1 MPDTVI
7 DTLSRQPTRVVL
19 DSNGG
24 TALHGPCGNRDDG
37 RRLVLREAR
46 LRALDLHDDP
56 VLEVLDL
63 RSCGRQHDLHL
74 QLDRLPR
81 LREIHL
87 PRLAGGAI
95 LHLFNLDVPAS
106 LTVHGR
112 VREIDAD
119 WQQGTL
125 RLTHRRR
132 RWEGVR
138 LLGHDARPDDLL
150 DAARALPLNVVL
162 SAELL
167 RAAAPEGELRLV
179 APGEWYLAE
188 ASPLTRLM
196 LDGPGGLRVSRAH
209 GLESLQMLTPAHFE
223 GEQLDALTRL
233 DAGATRHHRSACEAT
248 QQGLSS
254 AGSVVLRGN
263 MPSLTLRETW
273 GDVQLHTPRLE
284 RLTLS
289 AAASLTLHQ
298 CGRLDTVSLP
308 DGLPVDCHG
317 TVPTPLLNVARFFV
331 DEATLKQ
338 ALRRLEAGEHALL
351 DSVLTMLPQRAG
363 AASAFHAL
371 ALLLQLAERGYDA
384 DALWHCRRQLA
395 AWQMVPRRRRQRT
408 RLTAQDLARA
418 DAAWRWEL
426 PRDRLDEG
434 MLADLQLWTL
444 CSACSDDAR
453 AYRKTLL
460 ASGKEIEKF
469 QWILRFGSRPDAPA
483 PLRQLMLEALV
494 KKQAAGGLLG
504 WVGGSGSRVP
514 HRYLVRILT
523 HEPLS
528 ADQRHALLGAISEM
542 APWEELPQLIVTLLK
557 RHPGPVR
564 AFLMALS
571 RRPDHWFSRRLP
583 GYLSDQ
589 RLRQARLQLTQLAL
603 MPVEAASPPGYAN
616 HPNHRDS
623 PAPPVMP
630 QGGASSDH
638 EVNEPLDI
646 YLTPPTHIRRQAETD
661 T

>member
-1 MPDTVI
+1 MPVTEMETPV
-7 DTLSRQPTRVVL
+7 RQLPSLAL

-24 TALHGPCGNRDDG
+24 TALNGPCGNMDEG
-37 RRLVLREAR
+37 RRLVLQEAR

-56 VLEVLDL
+56 ALEVLDL
-63 RSCGRQHDLHL
+63 SGCGRQRDLHL

-87 PRLAGGAI
+87 PRLTEGAI

-106 LTVHGR
+106 LTVHGS

-119 WQQGTL
+119 WQAGTL
-125 RLTHRRR
+125 RLTHRQRS
-132 RWEGVR
+132 WEGVR
-138 LLGHDARPDDLL
+138 LLGHDAQPDDLL

-289 AAASLTLHQ
+289 AAASLMLHQ

-363 AASAFHAL
+363 AAAAFHAL
-371 ALLLQLAERGYDA
+371 TLLLQLAEQGFDVE
-384 DALWHCRRQLA
+384 ALWHCRRQIA
-395 AWQMVPRRRRQRT
+395 AWQMIPRRRRQRT
-408 RLTAQDLARA
+408 QLTDQDLARA
-418 DAAWRWEL
+418 DAAWRWDL

-434 MLADLQLWTL
+434 IQADLQLWAHC
-444 CSACSDDAR
+444 CSHSTDAE

-460 ASGKEIEKF
+460 ASCKEGEKL
-469 QWILRFGSRPDAPA
+469 QWILRFGSRPDASTL
-483 PLRQLMLEALV
+483 LRKLMLEALV
-494 KKQAAGGLLG
+494 NEQAKGGLWG
-504 WVGGSGSRVP
+504 RVGGIGNRVS
-514 HRYLVRILT
+514 HRYLVRIIT
-523 HEPLS
+523 HEPLT
-528 ADQRHALLGAISEM
+528 AEQHHALLGAIAEV
-542 APWEELPQLIVTLLK
+542 APWEELPQLIATLLQ

-564 AFLMALS
+564 AFLMGLS
-571 RRPDHWFSRRLP
+571 RQPDHWFARRLP
-583 GYLSDQ
+583 GRANPS
-589 RLRQARLQLTQLAL
+589 RVRQARLQLTQLAL
-603 MPVEAASPPGYAN
+603 MPAGAVSPSSHSG
-616 HPNHRDS
+616 HRDS
-623 PAPPVMP
+623 PAEPVRAEGEP
-630 QGGASSDH
+630 NDIH
-638 EVNEPLDI
+638 EVDEPLDT
-646 YLTPPTHIRRQAETD
+646 YLVPPTHIRR
-661 T
+661 